1 MSEAPETPQATA
13 RSPLAGCAILI
24 VAMLVMIFLVV
35 FSVFSLFRQYKEIVK
50 FTGHKPVEI
59 EVVGLEG
66 RESQINSLSEQL
78 EAFRQQLFEE
88 DEVALR
94 FTADQINLLIA
105 SCDILS
111 ELRGTFSV
119 ESISDEGMRIRISFP
134 LNGIPRLSKE
144 GEEGFFTTDP
154 RYLNG
159 VLVARP
165 VLLKGEVVIKIDD
178 IEVEGAEVPEEFVE
192 QMSPYRPAERYKAHE
207 IIGPIMRQLTRVTTE
222 GDKVVL
228 SRVAGEAPADAITD
242 EQVDAAGSRFFMV
255 FGGAACLFL
264 IFVGIMIV
272 LGLRQRARKDGSAT
286 DA

>member
-255 FGGAACLFL
+255 FGGAASLFL

>member
-78 EAFRQQLFEE
+78 EVFRQQLSEE
-88 DEVALR
+88 DEVALH

-165 VLLKGEVVIKIDD
+165 VLLKGEVVLKIDD

-192 QMSPYRPAERYKAHE
+192 QMSPYRPAERYKVHE

-228 SRVAGEAPADAITD
+228 SCVAGETPADAITD

-255 FGGAACLFL
+255 FGGAASLFL